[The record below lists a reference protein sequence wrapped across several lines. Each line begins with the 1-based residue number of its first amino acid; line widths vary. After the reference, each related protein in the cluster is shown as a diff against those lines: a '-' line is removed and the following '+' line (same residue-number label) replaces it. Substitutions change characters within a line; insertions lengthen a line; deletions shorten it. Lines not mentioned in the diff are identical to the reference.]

1 MMVLKLLQHAVVAP
15 CFMTDATQYYIS
27 HYYTY
32 FYINNQRLT
41 CSLVTA
47 WYSFTVWLLT
57 SWLSVLTGVRLGNF

>member
-1 MMVLKLLQHAVVAP
+1 MMVLKLLQYAVVAP

-41 CSLVTA
+41 CSLVDCLVFFHCLA
-47 WYSFTVWLLT
+47 PYVLA
-57 SWLSVLTGVRLGNF
+57 LSIDRC